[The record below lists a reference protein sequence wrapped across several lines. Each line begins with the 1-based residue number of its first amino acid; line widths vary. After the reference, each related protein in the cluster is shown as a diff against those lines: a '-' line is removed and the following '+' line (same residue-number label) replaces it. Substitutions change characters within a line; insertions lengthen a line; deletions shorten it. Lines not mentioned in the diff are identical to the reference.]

1 MSASDR
7 AFVRHRWFSG
17 LRVAALVQNTFLEL
31 VRMRVF
37 YFVLLFAL
45 LVIGSSLFTVQFSF
59 QDQFQVLKDVSLGA
73 ISIFSWLLGMLCTA
87 LLLPRDA
94 EDRTLYTILA
104 KPVSRF
110 EYLLGKM
117 LGVFLLLAVAMG
129 VMGALFLAVLSIRE
143 HQVLAEIAREAA
155 RQATPAEELVKQIA
169 DVRSAAFQWNL
180 IPGLAVIYLKAVLC
194 AALTLLISTF
204 ATSTVFTVLVSVLVY
219 LIGHVQGLAREYW
232 LRGGEASW
240 LLKGALAL
248 VALVFPDL
256 QLFNVV
262 DEIAVG
268 TPVSPALFGQVA
280 AFGLLYTVIY
290 GLLAQVVFSSKEL

>member
-1 MSASDR
+1 
-7 AFVRHRWFSG
+7 
-17 LRVAALVQNTFLEL
+17 
-31 VRMRVF
+31 
-37 YFVLLFAL
+37 
-45 LVIGSSLFTVQFSF
+45 VQFSF

-73 ISIFSWLLGMLCTA
+73 ISIFSWLLGLLCTA
-87 LLLPRDA
+87 LLLPRDV

-117 LGVFLLLAVAMG
+117 LGVIGLLGVAMG
-129 VMGALFLAVLSIRE
+129 VMGALFLAVLAIRE
-143 HQVLAEIAREAA
+143 QQVLAEIAREAA
-155 RQATPAEELVKQIA
+155 RQATSPEDLAKQIA
-169 DVRSAAFQWNL
+169 DVRAAAFQWNL
-180 IPGLAVIYLKAVLC
+180 LPGLAVIYVKAVLC
-194 AALTLLISTF
+194 AMFTLLISTF
-204 ATSTVFTVLVSVLVY
+204 ATSTLFTVLVSVVVY

-232 LRGGEASW
+232 LRGGDASW
-240 LLKGALAL
+240 VLKGALAL

-268 TPVSPALFGQVA
+268 TPVPLALFGQIA
-280 AFGLLYTVIY
+280 GFGVLYTLIY